1 MANNYSYKDMENA
14 VMLAGDLYQR
24 LYDSRVDG
32 GAQEVAQVII
42 NEAVRMERWLVEK
55 YGEDDEEYLDHLE
68 EYEKRLEE
76 ENDLP
81 NRKQIYT
88 VSCVT
93 LSDSEYDANGYCST
107 YVYRSQERAEA
118 KLKALRD
125 AEIEYCKSEGR
136 DYEILEDEPME
147 FRMSWCAHGE
157 QIRIKVTDDYM
168 AD

>member
-1 MANNYSYKDMENA
+1 MANNYSHKDMENA

-32 GAQEVAQVII
+32 GALEVAQVII

-55 YGEDDEEYLDHLE
+55 YGEDDDCYLDRLE
-68 EYEKRLEE
+68 EYEERLEE
-76 ENDLP
+76 EYDLP

-107 YVYRSQERAEA
+107 YVYRSQEQAEA
-118 KLKALRD
+118 KLKELRE
-125 AEIEYCKSEGR
+125 AEIAHCKEEGY

-157 QIRIKVTDDYM
+157 QIRIKITDDYM

>member
-1 MANNYSYKDMENA
+1 MVKNYSHKDMENA

-32 GAQEVAQVII
+32 GALEVAQVII
-42 NEAVRMERWLVEK
+42 NEAVRMKRWLVEK
-55 YGEDDEEYLDHLE
+55 YGEDDEEYLDRLE

-76 ENDLP
+76 EYDLP

-93 LSDSEYDANGYCST
+93 LSDSEYVANGHCDT
-107 YVYRSQERAEA
+107 FVYRSQERAEA

-125 AEIEYCKSEGR
+125 AEIEHCKSEDR

-157 QIRIKVTDDYM
+157 QIRIKITDDYL